1 MVGLVLPWDTVMMR
15 IRQFNLFRT
24 LSSAQSRYC
33 VKEKI
38 NLPSIL
44 IKANNS
50 FISMNTEAWEE
61 VLADCSN
68 YNFATDHIGIIMEPV
83 VNEWID
89 YLNEKLK

>member
-1 MVGLVLPWDTVMMR
+1 
-15 IRQFNLFRT
+15 
-24 LSSAQSRYC
+24 
-33 VKEKI
+33 
-38 NLPSIL
+38 
-44 IKANNS
+44 
-50 FISMNTEAWEE
+50 MNTEAWEE